1 MNGGVDKVGY
11 DRKWIG
17 EDCKR
22 LRQGTTLETLP
33 CLPIFSRLGHDP
45 PRRERCEGG
54 PCRGPT
60 EGAGETGQRP

>member
-22 LRQGTTLETLP
+22 LETENQEP
-33 CLPIFSRLGHDP
+33 YGQPFSYRSSPFRFTHGIRH
-45 PRRERCEGG
+45 
-54 PCRGPT
+54 
-60 EGAGETGQRP
+60 